1 MKLYSLLAAAAVM
14 VFTVMTTAA
23 QAQNYKVRDGDILRI
38 EVIEDPSLNRTVL
51 VSPDGRISMPLTG
64 AIPAAGKSIEEIQ
77 QALASGLTPSF
88 ASRPSVFVAV
98 EKLAER
104 PEPRIINRAPE
115 PDPTIEIFVMG
126 EVGKPGKV
134 TLAPGANV
142 LQAFAQMGGFTRFA
156 ASSRVQLR
164 RTSPDGSE
172 AMYTLD
178 YKAIEEGRSN
188 AGMTVLAPGDVI
200 VVPQRRLFE

>member
-1 MKLYSLLAAAAVM
+1 MKLYSLVAAAAVM

-77 QALASGLTPSF
+77 AALASGLTPSF